1 MNAAYDEL
9 LDFVTSAPTL
19 EQILDF
25 SHSKTTLDR
34 VDYLL
39 DAAEAE
45 TITEAED
52 GELREFLRANDV
64 MEALKVRAR
73 KRLGIPEE

>member
-1 MNAAYDEL
+1 MTAAYDEL

-19 EQILDF
+19 EEILEF
-25 SHSKTTLDR
+25 SHSKATLDR

-45 TITEAED
+45 TITGKENT
-52 GELREFLRANDV
+52 ELKEFLRANDV

-73 KRLGIPEE
+73 KRLNISED